1 MIYLLIWIVRLKLL
15 FALKKSRAVALVKWL
30 TKKGVEKIKEE
41 HQQAITGRDN
51 QIQALEFRNE
61 EHQQEIL
68 RLNENIDDL
77 IANRH
82 IVRRGC
88 FENMLCFI
96 KKNSK
101 EGRPY

>member
-1 MIYLLIWIVRLKLL
+1 MDSAIEIVVHS
-15 FALKKSRAVALVKWL
+15 KKPRAVALVKWL

-68 RLNENIDDL
+68 RLNEDIDDL
-77 IANRH
+77 IGNRH
-82 IVRRGC
+82 VARRG
-88 FENMLCFI
+88 
-96 KKNSK
+96 
-101 EGRPY
+101 